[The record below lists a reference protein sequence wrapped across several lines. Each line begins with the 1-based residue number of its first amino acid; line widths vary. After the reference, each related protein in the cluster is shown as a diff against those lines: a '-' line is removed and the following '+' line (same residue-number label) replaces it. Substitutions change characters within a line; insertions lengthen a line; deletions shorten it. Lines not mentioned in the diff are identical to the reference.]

1 MSKNVNF
8 FVFYE
13 IVLHFGVL
21 LAHSAKHQ
29 QIMDRQQE
37 LLRLDYYLLFTKVGM
52 LCKIPQ
58 MQEDGSCTT
67 ARCFFRD

>member
-1 MSKNVNF
+1 MSKNVNFF

-52 LCKIPQ
+52 FCKFLKCKK
-58 MQEDGSCTT
+58 MAG
-67 ARCFFRD
+67 